1 MTEPLPFSGAGAPL
15 SATGLVRAAQA
26 LDCEAAVIDAVLRV
40 ETGGAGGFLADGSGR
55 PRILFEAHLFA
66 RATGN
71 RYNTSHP
78 DISSPSWNR
87 ALYLGG
93 AAEYGRLAR
102 AVALDR
108 GAALKSASWGLFQ
121 ILGRNHVPAG
131 FRAVEHFVSAMATG
145 EDAQL
150 AAFTSFCNSE
160 GLAAYLRARA
170 WAAFARRYN
179 GPQFAENRY
188 ADKLELAYQAA
199 LSPALAAKAEIS
211 PDGSRPVLRLGDRG
225 AAVSR
230 VQQSLRRHREP
241 HLLVDGILGRATEEA
256 LIRFQTAVGIMPAGI
271 VTPTTWAAIERENNL

>member
-1 MTEPLPFSGAGAPL
+1 MTEPLPFSGTATPL
-15 SATGLVRAAQA
+15 SAVALVRAAKA

-66 RATGN
+66 RATGG
-71 RYNTSHP
+71 RYNASHP
-78 DISSPSWNR
+78 TISSPIWNR

-93 AAEYGRLAR
+93 AAEYDRLAQ

-108 GAALKSASWGLFQ
+108 GAALKSTSWGLFQ
-121 ILGRNHVPAG
+121 ILGQNHVPAG
-131 FRAVEHFVSAMATG
+131 FRAVEYFVSAMATG

-150 AAFTSFCNSE
+150 AAFTSFCTSE

-199 LSPALAAKAEIS
+199 LKPVPAAKAEVS
-211 PDGSRPVLRLGDRG
+211 PNGSRPVLRLGDRG
-225 AAVSR
+225 EAVSR
-230 VQQSLRRHREP
+230 LQMVLRRHREP

-256 LIRFQTAVGIMPAGI
+256 LIRFQTAVGVMPNGI
-271 VTPTTWAAIERENNL
+271 VTPITWAAIERETKL